1 MCFVGYGLSY
11 KDYHCYHPP
20 KRKTYYHGCHFP
32 WICSFYSRGT
42 FNSYLQVETI
52 NEAQNQID
60 DELYG
65 AFFYSSKNE
74 SSDIVSTLGYQWSVE
89 NNENECLVEET

>member
-1 MCFVGYGLSY
+1 M
-11 KDYHCYHPP
+11 
-20 KRKTYYHGCHFP
+20 
-32 WICSFYSRGT
+32 
-42 FNSYLQVETI
+42 ETI